1 MCPTA
6 PEIAPESIEPQQ
18 GRTPSFDVEAAL
30 SGMRAG
36 R

>member
-1 MCPTA
+1 MRPTA
-6 PEIAPESIEPQQ
+6 PEIAPEGIEPQQ